1 MSRIGKSFFSLLL
14 SGTIGAAIFAAINAS
29 SSNNGDRASVP
40 PKINVESAPL
50 SRETKITTSFAP
62 VIKKVAP
69 SVVNIYSTK
78 TVRINPRLMPF
89 FDDPFLRRF
98 FGGDPNDDRQDN
110 RRRSRTR
117 EEQSLGS
124 GVIISE
130 DGYILTNNHVVDGAD
145 EIKVVLADDKKEF
158 TAKVIGTDPHTEV
171 AVLKVNGK
179 NLPAVTTADSDQ
191 LEVGDVVLAIGN
203 PFGIGQTVTMGIVS
217 ATGRGGFGVVD
228 YEDFIQTDASI
239 NPGNSGGAL
248 VDAEGRLVGLNTFI
262 ISGSGGNQGVGFAVP
277 INLARSVMERL
288 VTDGKVVRGFL
299 GVKLQPLVTPEL
311 AKQFGLPNQNGALV
325 SEVMPDTPASKA
337 GLKEG
342 DFIVEFD
349 GKKVSDN
356 RHLRLMASQTAPKTK
371 VTLKVVRDGKDKT
384 FTVTLDELPDEQTTQ
399 GMRKS
404 GSSESG
410 EDALDGVEVSDL
422 DAQLRREF
430 DIPANVRGA
439 VVTNVDEDAPAYRAG
454 LRPGD
459 VVLEID
465 RKPVR
470 NADEAV
476 KLSKDIKDN
485 VLLRV
490 WSKGGSRYLVVDN
503 TKRRK

>member
-1 MSRIGKSFFSLLL
+1 MSRIWKPFFILLL
-14 SGTIGAAIFAAINAS
+14 GGTIGAAILAAINAP
-29 SSNNGDRASVP
+29 SSNDGDHTSAP
-40 PKINVESAPL
+40 PKINVQSAPL
-50 SRETKITTSFAP
+50 SRETKVTTSFAP

-78 TVRINPRLMPF
+78 TVRVDPRMMPF

-98 FGGDPNDDRQDN
+98 FGDPIEDPQDN
-110 RRRSRTR
+110 RRRPRTR

-124 GVIISE
+124 GVIVSE

-158 TAKVIGTDPHTEV
+158 TAKLIGADPHTEV
-171 AVLKVNGK
+171 AVLKVDAK
-179 NLPAVTTADSDQ
+179 ELPAVTTADSDQ

-262 ISGSGGNQGVGFAVP
+262 ISRSGGNQGVGFAVP

-299 GVKLQPLVTPEL
+299 GVKLQPLVTAEL
-311 AKQFGLPNQNGALV
+311 AKQFGLPDQNGALI
-325 SEVMPDTPASKA
+325 SEVIPDSPAAKA

-342 DFIVEFD
+342 DFIVQFN
-349 GKKVSDN
+349 GKKVNDN

-371 VTLKVVRDGKDKT
+371 VTLKVIRDGKEKT
-384 FTVTLDELPDEQTTQ
+384 FSLTLDELSDKQTAQ

-404 GSSESG
+404 GSPDASE
-410 EDALDGVEVSDL
+410 DTLDGVEVSDL

-439 VVTNVDEDAPAYRAG
+439 VVTNVDQDAAAYRAG
-454 LRPGD
+454 LRAGD
-459 VVLEID
+459 VVVEID

-476 KLSKDIKDN
+476 QLSKDIKDN

>member
-1 MSRIGKSFFSLLL
+1 
-14 SGTIGAAIFAAINAS
+14 
-29 SSNNGDRASVP
+29 
-40 PKINVESAPL
+40 
-50 SRETKITTSFAP
+50 
-62 VIKKVAP
+62 
-69 SVVNIYSTK
+69 
-78 TVRINPRLMPF
+78 MPF
-89 FDDPFLRRF
+89 FDDPFFRRF
-98 FGGDPNDDRQDN
+98 FGGEFEDDPQDN
-110 RRRSRTR
+110 RRRPRTR

-124 GVIISE
+124 GVIVSE

-158 TAKVIGTDPHTEV
+158 AAKLIGTDPHTEV
-171 AVLKVNGK
+171 AVLKVEGK
-179 NLPAVTTADSDQ
+179 NLPAVTAADSDQ

-217 ATGRGGFGVVD
+217 ATGRGGFGLVD

-262 ISGSGGNQGVGFAVP
+262 ISRSGGNQGVGFAVP

-288 VTDGKVVRGFL
+288 ITDGKVTRGFL
-299 GVKLQPLVTPEL
+299 GVKLQPVLTAEL

-325 SEVMPDTPASKA
+325 SEVMPDTPAAKA

-342 DFIVEFD
+342 DFIVEFN
-349 GKKVSDN
+349 GKKVDDN

-371 VTLKVVRDGKDKT
+371 VTLKVIRDGKDKT
-384 FTVTLDELPDEQTTQ
+384 FTVTLDELSDKLAAAQ
-399 GMRKS
+399 GMRRS
-404 GSSESG
+404 GPPEVG
-410 EDALDGVEVSDL
+410 EDTLDGVEVSDL

-454 LRPGD
+454 LRTGD

-470 NADEAV
+470 NADDAV

-490 WSKGGSRYLVVDN
+490 WSKGGSRYMVVDN
-503 TKRRK
+503 SKRRK

>member
-1 MSRIGKSFFSLLL
+1 MNRIWKPFLSLLL
-14 SGTIGAAIFAAINAS
+14 AGAAGAAIFAAIDAS
-29 SSNNGDRASVP
+29 SSNDSAHPSAP
-40 PKINVESAPL
+40 PKINVQSAPL
-50 SRETKITTSFAP
+50 SREAKITTSFAP
-62 VIKKVAP
+62 VIKKVTP

-78 TVRINPRLMPF
+78 TVRVNPRMMPF

-98 FGGDPNDDRQDN
+98 FGGEFDDNPQDN
-110 RRRSRTR
+110 RGRPRTR
-117 EEQSLGS
+117 EEQSLG
-124 GVIISE
+124 
-130 DGYILTNNHVVDGAD
+130 LTNNHVVDGAD

-158 TAKVIGTDPHTEV
+158 AAKLIGTDPQTDV
-171 AVLKVNGK
+171 AVLKVDGK
-179 NLPAVTTADSDQ
+179 SLPAVTTADSDQ

-262 ISGSGGNQGVGFAVP
+262 ISRSGGNQGVGFAVP

-288 VTDGKVVRGFL
+288 TRDGKVVRGFL
-299 GVKLQPLVTPEL
+299 GVKLQPLVTAEL
-311 AKQFGLPNQNGALV
+311 AKQFGLPDQNGALI
-325 SEVMPDTPASKA
+325 SEVMPDTPAAKA

-342 DFIVEFD
+342 DFIVEFN
-349 GKKVSDN
+349 GKKVEDS

-371 VTLKVVRDGKDKT
+371 VALKVIRDGKEKT
-384 FTVTLDELPDEQTTQ
+384 FTVMLDELSDKQTAQ

-404 GSSESG
+404 GPPDAG
-410 EDALDGVEVSDL
+410 EDTLDGVEVSNL
-422 DAQLRREF
+422 DAQLRQEF

-454 LRPGD
+454 LRAGD
-459 VVLEID
+459 VVLEIE

-476 KLSKDIKDN
+476 KLSKDIKDK

-490 WSKGGSRYLVVDN
+490 WSKGGSHYLVVDN
-503 TKRRK
+503 TKRRR

>member
-1 MSRIGKSFFSLLL
+1 MTRIWKPFFSLFLA
-14 SGTIGAAIFAAINAS
+14 GTVGAAIVAAIYAS
-29 SSNNGDRASVP
+29 SDNGPHPSVP

-50 SRETKITTSFAP
+50 SREAKVTTSFAP

-78 TVRINPRLMPF
+78 TVRLNPRMMPF
-89 FDDPFLRRF
+89 FDDPFFRRF
-98 FGGDPNDDRQDN
+98 FGGNFDDNPQDN
-110 RRRSRTR
+110 RRRPRTR

-124 GVIISE
+124 GVIVTE
-130 DGYILTNNHVVDGAD
+130 DGYILTNNHVVEGAD
-145 EIKVVLADDKKEF
+145 EIKVVLADGKKEF
-158 TAKVIGTDPHTEV
+158 EAKVIGTDPHTEV
-171 AVLKVNGK
+171 AVLKVDGK
-179 NLPAVTTADSDQ
+179 DLPAVTTADSDK

-203 PFGIGQTVTMGIVS
+203 PFGVGQTVTMGIVS

-262 ISGSGGNQGVGFAVP
+262 ISRSGGNQGVGFAVP

-288 VTDGKVVRGFL
+288 TRDGKVVRGFL
-299 GVKLQPLVTPEL
+299 GVKLQPVVTSEL
-311 AKQFGLPNQNGALV
+311 AKQFGLPDQNGALI
-325 SEVMPDTPASKA
+325 SEVMPDTPAAKA

-342 DFIVEFD
+342 DFIVEFN
-349 GKKVSDN
+349 GKKVEDN

-371 VTLKVVRDGKDKT
+371 VNLKVIRDGKEKT
-384 FTVTLDELPDEQTTQ
+384 FSVTLDELSDKETAQ

-404 GSSESG
+404 GSSDVG
-410 EDALDGVEVSDL
+410 EDTLDGVEVSDL
-422 DAQLRREF
+422 DAQLRREY

-439 VVTNVDEDAPAYRAG
+439 VVTNVDEEAPAYRAG
-454 LRPGD
+454 VRAGD
-459 VVLEID
+459 VILEID

-490 WSKGGSRYLVVDN
+490 WSKGGSRYLVVD
-503 TKRRK
+503 TAKHRK

>member
-1 MSRIGKSFFSLLL
+1 MKRIWKPFL
-14 SGTIGAAIFAAINAS
+14 SMVLAGTVGAAIFAAISAS
-29 SSNNGDRASVP
+29 SSNDGAHASVP
-40 PKINVESAPL
+40 PKINVQSAPL
-50 SRETKITTSFAP
+50 SRETKVTTSFAP

-78 TVRINPRLMPF
+78 TVRVNPRMMPF
-89 FDDPFLRRF
+89 FDDPFFRRF
-98 FGGDPNDDRQDN
+98 FGGEFEDDPQDN

-124 GVIISE
+124 GVIVSE

-158 TAKVIGTDPHTEV
+158 AAKLIGTDPQTDV
-171 AVLKVNGK
+171 AVLKVDGK
-179 NLPAVTTADSDQ
+179 SLPAVTTADSDQ

-262 ISGSGGNQGVGFAVP
+262 ISRSGGNQGVGFAVP

-288 VTDGKVVRGFL
+288 TRDGKVVRGFL
-299 GVKLQPLVTPEL
+299 GVKLQPLVTAEL
-311 AKQFGLPNQNGALV
+311 AKQFGLPDQNGALI
-325 SEVMPDTPASKA
+325 SEVMPDTPAAKA

-342 DFIVEFD
+342 DFIVEFN
-349 GKKVSDN
+349 GKKVEDN

-371 VTLKVVRDGKDKT
+371 VTLKVIRDGKDKT
-384 FTVTLDELPDEQTTQ
+384 FTVTLGELSDKENPQ

-404 GSSESG
+404 SQSDVEQ
-410 EDALDGVEVSDL
+410 DTLDGVEVADL
-422 DAQLRREF
+422 DAQWRREF

-439 VVTNVDEDAPAYRAG
+439 VVTNVDEDAPAYRAE
-454 LRPGD
+454 LRAGD

-470 NADEAV
+470 NADDAV
-476 KLSKDIKDN
+476 KLSKDLKSS

-503 TKRRK
+503 TKHRK

>member
-1 MSRIGKSFFSLLL
+1 MKRIWKPFLSLLL
-14 SGTIGAAIFAAINAS
+14 AGTVGGVIVAAIDAS
-29 SSNNGDRASVP
+29 SPNSSTHASVP
-40 PKINVESAPL
+40 PKINVQSAPL
-50 SRETKITTSFAP
+50 SRETKTTTSFAP
-62 VIKKVAP
+62 VIKQVAP

-78 TVRINPRLMPF
+78 TVRVNPRLMPF

-98 FGGDPNDDRQDN
+98 FGGDPNEDPQGN
-110 RRRSRTR
+110 RRRPRTR

-124 GVIISE
+124 GVIVSE

-158 TAKVIGTDPHTEV
+158 PAKLIGSDPQTDV
-171 AVLKVNGK
+171 AVLKVDGK
-179 NLPAVTTADSDQ
+179 KLPAVTTADSDQ

-217 ATGRGGFGVVD
+217 AMGRGGFGVVD

-262 ISGSGGNQGVGFAVP
+262 ISRSGGNQGVGFAVP

-288 VTDGKVVRGFL
+288 TRDGKVVRGFL
-299 GVKLQPLVTPEL
+299 GVKLQPLVTAEL
-311 AKQFGLPNQNGALV
+311 AKQFGLPDQNGALI
-325 SEVMPDTPASKA
+325 SEVMPDTPAAKA

-384 FTVTLDELPDEQTTQ
+384 FTVTLDELSDKQTAQ

-404 GSSESG
+404 GSPDIG

-439 VVTNVDEDAPAYRAG
+439 VVTNVDEDAPAYRAE
-454 LRPGD
+454 LRAGD

-470 NADEAV
+470 NADDAV
-476 KLSKDIKDN
+476 KLSKDLKSS

-503 TKRRK
+503 TKHRK

>member
-1 MSRIGKSFFSLLL
+1 MRRIWKPFFSLLL
-14 SGTIGAAIFAAINAS
+14 AGAVGAAIFAAINAS
-29 SSNNGDRASVP
+29 SSSNGAHAAVP
-40 PKINVESAPL
+40 PKISVQSAPL
-50 SRETKITTSFAP
+50 SREAKITTSFAP
-62 VIKKVAP
+62 AVKKVAP

-78 TVRINPRLMPF
+78 TVRVNPRLMPF

-98 FGGDPNDDRQDN
+98 FGGDPNEDPREN

-124 GVIISE
+124 GVIVSE
-130 DGYILTNNHVVDGAD
+130 DGYILTNNHMVEGAD

-158 TAKVIGTDPHTEV
+158 AAKLIGTDPQTDV
-171 AVLKVNGK
+171 AVLKVDGK

-288 VTDGKVVRGFL
+288 TRDGKVVRGFL
-299 GVKLQPLVTPEL
+299 GVKLQPLVTAEL
-311 AKQFGLPNQNGALV
+311 AKQFGLPNQNGAFV
-325 SEVMPDTPASKA
+325 SEVVPDTPAAKA

-342 DFIVEFD
+342 DFIIEFN
-349 GKKVSDN
+349 GKKVDDN
-356 RHLRLMASQTAPKTK
+356 RHLRLMASQTAPKSK
-371 VTLKVVRDGKDKT
+371 VTLKVIRDGKEKT
-384 FTVTLDELPDEQTTQ
+384 FAVTLDELSDKQNPQ

-404 GSSESG
+404 GQSETG
-410 EDALDGVEVSDL
+410 QDTLDGVEVTDL

-439 VVTNVDEDAPAYRAG
+439 LVTNVDEDAPAYRAE
-454 LRPGD
+454 LRAGD

-503 TKRRK
+503 TKHRK

>member
-1 MSRIGKSFFSLLL
+1 MRRIWKPFFSLVLA
-14 SGTIGAAIFAAINAS
+14 GTVGAAIFAAINAS
-29 SSNNGDRASVP
+29 SSNNGAHASVP
-40 PKINVESAPL
+40 PRINVQSAPL
-50 SRETKITTSFAP
+50 SREAKITTSFAP

-78 TVRINPRLMPF
+78 TVRVNPRLMPF

-98 FGGDPNDDRQDN
+98 FGGEFEDDPQDN

-124 GVIISE
+124 GVIVSD
-130 DGYILTNNHVVDGAD
+130 DGYILTNNHVVEGAD
-145 EIKVVLADDKKEF
+145 EIKVVLADGKKEF
-158 TAKVIGTDPHTEV
+158 EAKVIGTDPHTEV
-171 AVLKVNGK
+171 AVLKVDGQ
-179 NLPAVTTADSDQ
+179 NLPAATTADSDQ

-262 ISGSGGNQGVGFAVP
+262 LSRSGGNQGVGFAVP

-288 VTDGKVVRGFL
+288 TRDGKVVRGFL
-299 GVKLQPLVTPEL
+299 GVMLQPLVTAEL
-311 AKQFGLPNQNGALV
+311 AKQFGLPDQNGALI
-325 SEVMPDTPASKA
+325 SEVMPDTPAAKA

-342 DFIVEFD
+342 DFIVEFN
-349 GKKVSDN
+349 GKKVEDN

-371 VTLKVVRDGKDKT
+371 LTLKVIRDGKEKT
-384 FTVTLDELPDEQTTQ
+384 FTVTLDELSDKQNAQ
-399 GMRKS
+399 GMRRS
-404 GSSESG
+404 GQSDVG
-410 EDALDGVEVSDL
+410 QDTLDGVEVADL

-439 VVTNVDEDAPAYRAG
+439 VVTNVNQDAPAYRAG
-454 LRPGD
+454 LRAGD
-459 VVLEID
+459 VILEIG

-476 KLSKDIKDN
+476 KMSKDLQSS

-490 WSKGGSRYLVVDN
+490 WSKTGTHYLPVDN
-503 TKRRK
+503 TKHRK

>member
-1 MSRIGKSFFSLLL
+1 MNRIWKPFLSLLL
-14 SGTIGAAIFAAINAS
+14 AGATGAAIFAAIDAS
-29 SSNNGDRASVP
+29 SSNDSAHPSAP
-40 PKINVESAPL
+40 PKINVQSAPL
-50 SRETKITTSFAP
+50 SREAKITTSFAP
-62 VIKKVAP
+62 VIKKVTP

-78 TVRINPRLMPF
+78 TVRVNPRMMPF

-98 FGGDPNDDRQDN
+98 FGGEFDDNPQDN
-110 RRRSRTR
+110 RGRPRTR

-124 GVIISE
+124 GVIVSE

-158 TAKVIGTDPHTEV
+158 AAKLIGTDPQTDV
-171 AVLKVNGK
+171 AVLKVDGK
-179 NLPAVTTADSDQ
+179 SLPAVTTADSDQ

-262 ISGSGGNQGVGFAVP
+262 ISRSGGNQGVGFAVP

-288 VTDGKVVRGFL
+288 TRDGKVVRGFL
-299 GVKLQPLVTPEL
+299 GVKLQPLVTAEL
-311 AKQFGLPNQNGALV
+311 AKQFGLPDQNGALI
-325 SEVMPDTPASKA
+325 SEVMPDTPAAKA

-342 DFIVEFD
+342 DFIVEFN
-349 GKKVSDN
+349 GKKVEDN

-371 VTLKVVRDGKDKT
+371 VTLKVIRDGKDKT
-384 FTVTLDELPDEQTTQ
+384 FTVTLGELSDKENPQ

-404 GSSESG
+404 SQSDVEQ
-410 EDALDGVEVSDL
+410 DTLDGVEVADL
-422 DAQLRREF
+422 DAQWRREF

-439 VVTNVDEDAPAYRAG
+439 VVTNVDEDAPAYRAE
-454 LRPGD
+454 LRAGD

-470 NADEAV
+470 NADDAV
-476 KLSKDIKDN
+476 KLSKDLKSS

-503 TKRRK
+503 TKHRK